1 MPTIRDLRKDADAY
15 REVLRRKGAG
25 RMADAFEEG
34 LAAYEQWAALETQ
47 LGDLRNDSKGVAKLF
62 GKQPDADDE
71 AAMRVGGFED
81 WKAYVQDKGK
91 QLKAQIAEREAESR
105 EAARRLKDIEIRL
118 PGWLADDVP
127 DGMDETTAV
136 PIEYRGTLKVT
147 ADKADEVRAAHP
159 DATVEVLDHEPFAHY
174 GLVGRYVDQE
184 KAGEVAQSR
193 FYYELDELVILDLA
207 LSMYAVEFFRGRGFE
222 KLMVTPYMLRK
233 AVEAEIC
240 YIEAFEDTIFEVPD
254 PDAEGTAGN
263 LVLLPS
269 SEHSI
274 VAYYLDTL
282 FKEEDLPKRVL
293 AWSPC
298 FRREAGS
305 HGKQTLGIFRVKQFH
320 KVEIHSIVP
329 AEDADAE
336 LEKMR
341 VDVQDFLDTLGLAN
355 RSAVIPAGDMDK
367 RSTKQIDVETW
378 MPAGGAFFETH
389 SIATLGPWVSEKAKI
404 RVKRSKENGGKNEP
418 VHNLY
423 ATAVAVQRMI
433 CCLAEQHYDP
443 ASKSIRIPE
452 CLHKYTM
459 GVTEISVG

>member
-1 MPTIRDLRKDADAY
+1 MT
-15 REVLRRKGAG
+15 E
-25 RMADAFEEG
+25 AFEEG
-34 LAAYEQWAALETQ
+34 LTTYEKWAALEQ
-47 LGDLRNDSKGVAKLF
+47 EIGDLRNESKGVAKLF
-62 GKQPDADDE
+62 GKQPNDDDQ
-71 AAMRVGGFED
+71 AAMQAGGFDD
-81 WKAYVQDKGK
+81 WKAFVQDKGK
-91 QLKAQIAEREAESR
+91 QLKAAIAEKETESR
-105 EAARRLKDIEIRL
+105 EAAAALKDIEIRL
-118 PGWLADDVP
+118 PGWLAADVP

-136 PIEYRGTLKVT
+136 PIEYRGALKVKS
-147 ADKADEVRAAHP
+147 ADADAVKAAHP
-159 DATVEVLDHEPFAHY
+159 DATVEAIDYEPFAHY
-174 GLVGRYVDQE
+174 GLVGQYVDQE

-282 FKEEDLPKRVL
+282 FKEEELPKRVL

-329 AEDADAE
+329 AEDAEAE

-341 VDVQDFLDTLGLAN
+341 VDVQDFLDTLGLSN
-355 RSAVIPAGDMDK
+355 RSVVIPAGDMDK

-389 SIATLGPWVSEKAKI
+389 SIATLDTWVSEKAKI
-404 RVKRSKENGGKNEP
+404 RVKRSKENGGKNVP

-443 ASKSIRIPE
+443 AKNAIVIPE

-459 GVTEISVG
+459 GVTEIPVG